1 MLTLVG
7 CQDNIYK
14 ESLMCHDKAQPLRN
28 KAIFLKKKKRKE
40 KKKRPRYFG
49 HRMVFFLLPASPCE
63 SISIYFLIYIYIY
76 NIESV
81 FVKKYFNDH
90 IYLSRH
96 DGFRKRGGESIMG
109 ELRGKNRKRRL
120 G

>member
-1 MLTLVG
+1 
-7 CQDNIYK
+7 
-14 ESLMCHDKAQPLRN
+14 MCHDKAQPLRN
-28 KAIFLKKKKRKE
+28 KAIFKKKKKRKKDQGILVTE
-40 KKKRPRYFG
+40 WSFSSSQ
-49 HRMVFFLLPASPCE
+49 PAPVKASLY
-63 SISIYFLIYIYIY
+63 IFYIYIY

-96 DGFRKRGGESIMG
+96 DGFRKGGGGSIMG